1 MSSIAQ
7 SVSAVLLLGLSA
19 CAAST
24 AATSESASMPPA
36 SSLTLGWS
44 MEIRNATG
52 ESTPRNATPLR
63 FTLRRDGVVQTE
75 FVTDLES
82 RLHLSVVSR
91 DLEEFQDLHPSLDPA
106 TGVFS
111 SPVTLENEAAYVLLA
126 DFAPRGEPRTTA
138 RGALGVGSGTGDS
151 SELPV
156 DDGPQQVGRY
166 TVTPEVASPLVAG
179 VDLVLIL
186 SVDRDAS
193 SGSSPVAIGRESAHA
208 VILRAQSLDLV
219 PSRVVDRGGHGGML
233 SLEPNQIAFATKIP
247 RPGRYAVFTKL
258 PLDGRTVSVRNV
270 YDVIAPPDGA
280 VTTGESGAQHTMPA
294 GSSMA
299 GELQT
304 IAVEAFQW
312 GFTPATIRVPRGSHV
327 RLLLSSRDVPHS
339 LTLSGYDLSQ
349 TIIPGKSSSLEFVA
363 DRPGSFAFGCDVA
376 CGSGHREMQS
386 AGGVLFVE

>member
-7 SVSAVLLLGLSA
+7 SVSAVLLLGLAA
-19 CAAST
+19 CSAST
-24 AATSESASMPPA
+24 VATSESASLPPA
-36 SSLTLGWS
+36 SLLTPGWS
-44 MEIRNATG
+44 IEIRNAPG
-52 ESTPRNATPLR
+52 ETTPGNATPLR
-63 FTLRRDGVVQTE
+63 FALRRDGVVQRE
-75 FVTDLES
+75 FATGLES

-91 DLEEFQDLHPSLDPA
+91 NLLDLQDLHPVLDPA
-106 TGVFS
+106 TGEFS
-111 SPVTLENEAAYVLLA
+111 SPVTLGSPGAYVLLS
-126 DFAPRGEPRTTA
+126 DFAPRGESRTTA
-138 RGALGVGSGTGDS
+138 RGALGVGSGTGAS

-179 VDLVLIL
+179 VDLVLIS
-186 SVDRDAS
+186 SVDREGP
-193 SGSSPVAIGRESAHA
+193 SGSSPVVIGRESAHA
-208 VILRAQSLDLV
+208 IILQAQTLDLV
-219 PSRVVDRGGHGGML
+219 PSRVVDKGGHGGML

-247 RPGRYAVFTKL
+247 RPGRYAVFTEL

-280 VTTGESGAQHTMPA
+280 VTTDAGGAHHAMPD

-304 IAVEAFQW
+304 ISVEAFQW
-312 GFTPATIRVPRGSHV
+312 GFAPATIRVPRGSHV
-327 RLLLSSRDVPHS
+327 RLLLTSRDVPHS
-339 LTLSGYDLSQ
+339 LTLSGYDVSQ

-376 CGSGHREMQS
+376 CGAGHQEMQVG
-386 AGGVLFVE
+386 GGVLIVE